1 MPQTLNASQQ
11 PQQIPETPQLEEQE
25 QEHKDQT
32 PTEAKPLEL
41 RKTSLPQL
49 DTIEACGCRSLPGKP
64 KVEAIGD
71 KALKWMRS
79 HLCRHIK

>member
-1 MPQTLNASQQ
+1 MNSAQ
-11 PQQIPETPQLEEQE
+11 PQQITECTQLEEQE
-25 QEHKDQT
+25 QSESHLHIKSNEQRC
-32 PTEAKPLEL
+32 KS
-41 RKTSLPQL
+41 SLPQL
-49 DTIEACGCRSLPGKP
+49 ETIENCGCRSLPGKP